1 METICVPFL
10 KEKSSDELNE
20 VPKMILVLNGLCDLI
35 KFEVKED
42 SDPEGLITTDW
53 ENVRMQIANTLTIIA
68 NQDALDQI
76 DKEPTEEDKIIH
88 GTANASP
95 MLRLF

>member
-10 KEKSSDELNE
+10 KEKSSDELTE
-20 VPKMILVLNGLCDLI
+20 VPKMILVFNGLCDLI
-35 KFEVKED
+35 KFEVPVE
-42 SDPEGLITTDW
+42 SDPEGITTTDW
-53 ENVRMQIANTLTIIA
+53 ENARMQIANTLTTIA

-88 GTANASP
+88 GMANASP